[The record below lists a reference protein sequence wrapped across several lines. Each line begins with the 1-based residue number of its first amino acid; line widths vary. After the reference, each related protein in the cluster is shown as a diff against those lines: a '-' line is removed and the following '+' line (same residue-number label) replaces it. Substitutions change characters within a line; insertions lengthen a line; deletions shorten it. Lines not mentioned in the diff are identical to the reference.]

1 METQDST
8 INEQSPE
15 STDQPLSVADAMRQT
30 MAEMKEREAK
40 EERKEAKAQQI
51 KTEQTK
57 QVRRND
63 DQEQA
68 TQPKPEKKAEKPAE
82 NEEAKE
88 DKQVKDEEKP
98 SKDGDEDKEPDNV
111 KNEQEKKTDKK
122 ADGEKRS
129 IRAPSSWSAKAKD
142 SFYDLPEHIQAEVLK
157 REEDFH
163 GGIKQYKE
171 KAEYADKLQRVI
183 TPYEA
188 QLRASGQNTEQV
200 VQTMLDAAYRLS
212 QGTPQQKAQYLMQ
225 IAQESGADLQSLIK
239 HGNNNATTDNPNST
253 GQDSY
258 IAQLEQRL
266 RQLESHTTQ
275 QVTLSQEQQEQQI
288 TGTIEQFKNEADESG
303 RPKHPFFEDVEQ
315 DMAAI
320 ITMARQSGRPTPT
333 LSQAYDQAVW
343 ANPKT
348 REAILLRQQKEAQA
362 KKEAERTSKTEQAA
376 KKTMYNVPRSAGVEF
391 AKGAPSGD
399 IRQTMRAVLNDI
411 SARD

>member
-1 METQDST
+1 MDTQDST
-8 INEQSPE
+8 INEQSQE
-15 STDQPLSVADAMRQT
+15 STDQPLSVAEAMRQT
-30 MAEMKEREAK
+30 MAEMKEREEK
-40 EERKEAKAQQI
+40 GERKEAKP
-51 KTEQTK
+51 EQVK
-57 QVRRND
+57 KDEQV
-63 DQEQA
+63 E
-68 TQPKPEKKAEKPAE
+68 KPQLEKKSAKPAE
-82 NEEAKE
+82 KKEPEEDIKEEEEGKEAKE
-88 DKQVKDEEKP
+88 DKNDKQDKEEEK
-98 SKDGDEDKEPDNV
+98 S
-111 KNEQEKKTDKK
+111 EKKSDSN
-122 ADGEKRS
+122 GEKKS

-239 HGNNNATTDNPNST
+239 HGNNNQTTDNSNST

-275 QVTLSQEQQEQQI
+275 QVTLSQQQQEQQI

-320 ITMARQSGRPTPT
+320 ITMAQQNGRPTPT

-376 KKTMYNVPRSAGVEF
+376 KKTMYNVPRSPGVKF